1 MKLFVRKY
9 VLSLCLVLVLAGA
22 ALSAGCGS
30 ISDNIPRQ
38 TKAPEQPLLIVT
50 PQAAGDQFT
59 ATPAPQAAW
68 EQFTVTPASQAAF
81 GSQTGM
87 TTAHLDYGV
96 TISYPVDWK
105 KEDRDVM
112 VMRDYGRSVINIA
125 NLYSPN
131 IYSDRIN
138 AAGSNPDK
146 QKYTSLTIDVDPVAT
161 SDFEQYFNLA
171 TLAVG
176 NQYEDLEITK
186 RNVVLR
192 ISITDT
198 FPAGYKSYELDFDT
212 GDMRGKYIFTNVD
225 GTIYIFAFRNPSP
238 YSKEIE
244 DIYKSIIISPDH

>member
-1 MKLFVRKY
+1 MKLFGKKY

-22 ALSAGCGS
+22 AIFAGCVSLSGS
-30 ISDNIPRQ
+30 TPKQ
-38 TKAPEQPLLIVT
+38 TKTPEQPFLIVT
-50 PQAAGDQFT
+50 PE
-59 ATPAPQAAW
+59 AAW
-68 EQFTVTPASQAAF
+68 EQFTVTPAPQAAF

-87 TTAHLDYGV
+87 TTANLDYGV
-96 TISYPVDWK
+96 TISYPVDWR
-105 KEDRDVM
+105 KEDKGVTI
-112 VMRDYGRSVINIA
+112 VRDYGRTVINIA

-161 SDFEQYFNLA
+161 ADFERYFNLA

-176 NQYEDLEITK
+176 NRYADLEITK

-192 ISITDT
+192 ISITNA

-212 GDMRGKYIFTNVD
+212 EDMRGKYIFTNVD
-225 GTIYIFAFRNPSP
+225 GTIYIFAYRNPSP

-244 DIYKSIIISPDH
+244 DIYKSIVITPIM